1 MKVVHTYVD
10 KIGIIWKELLYT
22 QYLSA
27 ILAKKHYG
35 NISFYGDIE
44 ECNQVTD
51 LGLPYDEV
59 NNKIVKREDSKTWS
73 LPKLRVYESINEPF
87 LHIDTDT
94 LLFNKIILDT
104 YEQDYLFSHIDMHT
118 PSELSKDELIS
129 ELYKYYI
136 NPPYENPEKV
146 KNKNNYFYINKTY
159 SKLFFDLIF
168 SEEDKSRL
176 FDSYGSFETIP
187 NMNIVYVKNHKL
199 FSKVCRDSI
208 DHYIKYGSNIDK
220 EEYGSCYI
228 EQLMLHLNLR
238 IIDKNYKKSSDK
250 HRHVIFNDIPT
261 IQVDKYN
268 NVPNI
273 NDVKFPFKLHNI
285 KGKHFN
291 YGGGE
296 VITKLSKTKNYN
308 KLTKK
313 KKIDKITI
321 KDRENIL
328 DFLNQEF
335 NGFFHATYMKWYDI
349 IQVYVIHKLRME
361 VGDDKIREI
370 HKYFKLR
377 HIKLSLPS
385 ISGGEKLYSELT
397 GFQFDLN
404 KKNII

>member
-35 NISFYGDIE
+35 NITFYGDVE
-44 ECNQVTD
+44 ECRQVID

-59 NNKIVKREDSKTWS
+59 NDKIVKRVDSNTWS
-73 LPKLRVYESINEPF
+73 IPKLKVYESMNESF

-94 LLFNKIILDT
+94 LLFNKIIFDT
-104 YEQDYLFSHIDMHT
+104 YDQNYLFSHIDMHT
-118 PSELSKDELIS
+118 PSDLSKNELIS
-129 ELYKYYI
+129 ELYKYYS
-136 NPPYENPEKV
+136 NPPYKNPENI

-168 SEEDKSRL
+168 SKENGSTL

-187 NMNIVYVKNHKL
+187 NMNIVYIKDHKS
-199 FSKVCRDSI
+199 FSKVCRDTI
-208 DHYIKYGSNIDK
+208 NHYIKHSGNIDN

-228 EQLMLHLNLR
+228 EQLMLHTNLR
-238 IIDKNYKKSSDK
+238 ISDKKYRKSSDK
-250 HRHVIFNDIPT
+250 NNHVIFNDIPT
-261 IQVDKYN
+261 IQVDAHN

-273 NDVKFPFKLHNI
+273 NDVKFPFRLHNI

-291 YGGGE
+291 YGDGE
-296 VITKLSKTKNYN
+296 VITKLSKIKNYS

-335 NGFFHATYMKWYDI
+335 NGFFHVTYMKWYDI
-349 IQVYVIHKLRME
+349 MQVYVIHRLRME

-370 HKYFKLR
+370 HKYFKSR
-377 HIKLSLPS
+377 HIKLNLPS

-397 GFQFDLN
+397 GFKFDLS